1 MMKTDFTPMKHGFH
15 FGNHFVD
22 VMLKTPFG
30 KIKTRGRCGGMA
42 FASLDFYYSKIAVPE
57 YGSALGDYIYRR
69 SVNSIFTLSAFKFLS
84 WTVARDDCNLKLLR
98 KSKIVEFPK
107 LKKSIDK
114 GNPVVLGLISGSKG
128 SGITKHHQVVAY
140 GYDQPSKD
148 TIVVYIY
155 DSNSPNQEVLLES
168 LTNSPHFKASN
179 GSMWRGFFVQN
190 YIFKRPES
198 ID

>member
-1 MMKTDFTPMKHGFH
+1 MIKTDFTPMKHGFH

-30 KIKTRGRCGGMA
+30 KIQTRGRCGGMA
-42 FASLDFYYSKIAVPE
+42 YASLDFYYSNTPIPPQ
-57 YGSALGDYIYRR
+57 GSALSDYIYRR
-69 SVNSIFTLSAFKFLS
+69 SVNSIFTLSALKFLS
-84 WTVARDDCNLKLLR
+84 WTAARDDGNFKLLR
-98 KSKIVEFPK
+98 KSKKIEFTK

-114 GNPVVLGLISGSKG
+114 GNPIVLGLISGSKG

-155 DSNSPNQEVLLES
+155 DSNSPNQEVVLES

-179 GSMWRGFFVQN
+179 GSRWRGFFVQN
-190 YIFKRPES
+190 YKYKRPES
-198 ID
+198 IN